1 MILRFDNTIFD
12 LRYAEKITLDMYL
25 LRIRF
30 ANGKEEII
38 DLREYNCKPKTV
50 FEIIY
55 RNKDR
60 PMRVEYVS
68 VAKM

>member
-12 LRYAEKITLDMYL
+12 LRYAEKITLDVYL
-25 LRIRF
+25 LKIRF
-30 ANGKEEII
+30 SNGKEEAI
-38 DLREYNCKPKTV
+38 DLREYNCKPRTV

-60 PMRVEYVS
+60 PVRVEYVS
-68 VAKM
+68 VSKV

>member
-30 ANGKEEII
+30 ANGKEETI

-68 VAKM
+68 VSKM